1 MEENDEQTSE
11 LIEDVNSEIDDFLN
25 EVNSEDLDE
34 TDNVIRMPELR
45 DEEEIRGIV
54 VEGHHQGMT
63 MEHSAENNSE
73 PDEQNNGDI
82 DGRASDDE
90 LLTI

>member
-1 MEENDEQTSE
+1 MFYSVKLAVYMKKMNLRMLMNRLS
-11 LIEDVNSEIDDFLN
+11 VCFLT
-25 EVNSEDLDE
+25 V
-34 TDNVIRMPELR
+34 
-45 DEEEIRGIV
+45 
-54 VEGHHQGMT
+54 
-63 MEHSAENNSE
+63 SAENNSE